1 MNKKVTKCIIMLLCT
16 IFIWT
21 GNMTTYA
28 AETADPETS
37 DLKPLELYQ
46 IDESYGD
53 LDEAAMS
60 ISDSSSGTAL
70 SGVYR
75 TNWDSYG
82 DDYCYQNLS
91 TDSDSNNH
99 LHMSPNSYDR
109 HQIVRFHC
117 YYH

>member
-46 IDESYGD
+46 IDESY
-53 LDEAAMS
+53 
-60 ISDSSSGTAL
+60 
-70 SGVYR
+70 
-75 TNWDSYG
+75 
-82 DDYCYQNLS
+82 
-91 TDSDSNNH
+91 
-99 LHMSPNSYDR
+99 
-109 HQIVRFHC
+109 
-117 YYH
+117 

>member
-53 LDEAAMS
+53 LDEVS
-60 ISDSSSGTAL
+60 
-70 SGVYR
+70 
-75 TNWDSYG
+75 
-82 DDYCYQNLS
+82 
-91 TDSDSNNH
+91 
-99 LHMSPNSYDR
+99 
-109 HQIVRFHC
+109 IVRIGTHMEMIIAIRI
-117 YYH
+117 

>member
-1 MNKKVTKCIIMLLCT
+1 LSSDSGFCYNRGVKLLTGEYKEQRMNKKVTKWIIMLLCM

-70 SGVYR
+70 SYELGLIWR
-75 TNWDSYG
+75 
-82 DDYCYQNLS
+82 
-91 TDSDSNNH
+91 
-99 LHMSPNSYDR
+99 
-109 HQIVRFHC
+109 
-117 YYH
+117 

>member
-60 ISDSSSGTAL
+60 ISDSSSGTHYL
-70 SGVYR
+70 VS
-75 TNWDSYG
+75 
-82 DDYCYQNLS
+82 
-91 TDSDSNNH
+91 
-99 LHMSPNSYDR
+99 
-109 HQIVRFHC
+109 IVRIGTHMEMIIAIRI
-117 YYH
+117 

>member
-21 GNMTTYA
+21 GNMTTYPSRDGGSGDIGSEA
-28 AETADPETS
+28 V
-37 DLKPLELYQ
+37 KLYQ

-70 SGVYR
+70 SGVYN
-75 TNWDSYG
+75 TNSDSYG

-91 TDSDSNNH
+91 TTWAGT
-99 LHMSPNSYDR
+99 L
-109 HQIVRFHC
+109 
-117 YYH
+117 